1 MLGLSHSSPNLT
13 LSHTPWL
20 CVCFPTLFCIDTH
33 NYLDTCIGLW
43 EFLSVSSRFG
53 LVGQSACTPAH
64 RGWSKQGSCYQQ
76 RTKSNLCACL
86 TSMSA
91 RLVWQSPLTTH
102 RTSFSMFIDGVGR
115 GGGSCTFFCCSLT
128 HLHVPCFFFFFLAQ
142 ATIICVS
149 TLCLFMCVIVV
160 CRLLSLLVPSTST
173 DQELQHLRN
182 SLPDSVKVQRVEERL
197 SALGNVIACN
207 DYVALV
213 HPDLDKETE
222 EIIMDTL
229 QVEVFRQTIADNV
242 LVGSYCALSNTGG
255 IVSLDILNKEKKE
268 RKEKHSCCNY
278 TFHLGYQWHVLYL
291 FLPDMFAFAD
301 YFYGTYSAVCC
312 MSCHFQVHPHTSVQD
327 QDELS
332 SLLQIPLV
340 AGTVNRGSD
349 VIGAGMVVND
359 WVSVCGMDT
368 TSTELAVV
376 EEIFKLHDSHQAGA
390 GFMEMRDSLMEGFM

>member
-1 MLGLSHSSPNLT
+1 MAVRAQYEGSNDVGVFATLT
-13 LSHTPWL
+13 NS
-20 CVCFPTLFCIDTH
+20 
-33 NYLDTCIGLW
+33 Y
-43 EFLSVSSRFG
+43 
-53 LVGQSACTPAH
+53 
-64 RGWSKQGSCYQQ
+64 
-76 RTKSNLCACL
+76 CL
-86 TSMSA
+86 TAVDGSENFYSVFESE
-91 RLVWQSPLTTH
+91 LGEVIPIVH
-102 RTSFSMFIDGVGR
+102 TSIAGTRIVGR
-115 GGGSCTFFCCSLT
+115 LT
-128 HLHVPCFFFFFLAQ
+128 AGNRHG
-142 ATIICVS
+142 
-149 TLCLFMCVIVV
+149 
-160 CRLLSLLVPSTST
+160 LLVPSTST